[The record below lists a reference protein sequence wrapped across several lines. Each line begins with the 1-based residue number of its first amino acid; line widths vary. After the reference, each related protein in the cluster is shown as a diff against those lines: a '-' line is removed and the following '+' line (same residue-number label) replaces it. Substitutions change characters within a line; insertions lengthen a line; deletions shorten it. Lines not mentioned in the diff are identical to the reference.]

1 MKNNIFYKKYLIIS
15 VIVSIICLISFI
27 IFNIYSYKTY
37 SYYYNEKIDDV
48 ISNVKE
54 LYPEVNEED
63 LVSNLLKD
71 NNDSVLKKYTSRTNS
86 YININNKKFNTNI
99 IVTVLLF
106 ISPLCLLFII
116 FTIYN
121 YRKEKEING
130 VINII
135 KEINKKNYDLK
146 IDDLTEDE
154 LSILKNEI
162 YKTMIY
168 LKEESENSDHARRE
182 LKNSLEDISHQLKT
196 PLTSILIMLDNIIDN
211 REMDEETKQEFI
223 GDIKK
228 ETMNINFLV
237 QNILKLSKFESNT
250 IEFNNK
256 NTSLK
261 ELVNSSI
268 KNVELISDL
277 KNVSIKVE
285 GLFKEDINIDPLWQ
299 KEAITNIVKN
309 AIEHSKEDSKVD
321 IIFDE
326 NNVYS
331 SITVINYGET
341 IDPKDIKHIFERF
354 YKSKNSNKDSIGIGL
369 PLAKTIIEKNNG
381 TISVES
387 SDDVTK
393 FIIKYFKM

>member
-37 SYYYNEKIDDV
+37 SYYYNKKIDDV

-54 LYPEVNEED
+54 LYPEVNEEE

-99 IVTVLLF
+99 IVTVLIF

-223 GDIKK
+223 SDIKK

-261 ELVNSSI
+261 ELVNASI

-299 KEAITNIVKN
+299 KEAITNILKN
-309 AIEHSKEDSKVD
+309 AIEHSKEESNVD
-321 IIFDE
+321 IILDE

-341 IDPKDIKHIFERF
+341 IDSKDIKHIFERF

>member
-1 MKNNIFYKKYLIIS
+1 MIQLYLDLLKY
-15 VIVSIICLISFI
+15 
-27 IFNIYSYKTY
+27 
-37 SYYYNEKIDDV
+37 
-48 ISNVKE
+48 
-54 LYPEVNEED
+54 
-63 LVSNLLKD
+63 SNLLKD

-99 IVTVLLF
+99 IVTVLIF

-223 GDIKK
+223 SDIKK

-261 ELVNSSI
+261 ELVNASI

-299 KEAITNIVKN
+299 KEAITNILKN
-309 AIEHSKEDSKVD
+309 AIEHSKEESNVD
-321 IIFDE
+321 IILDE

-341 IDPKDIKHIFERF
+341 IDSKDIKHIFERF

>member
-99 IVTVLLF
+99 IVTVLIF

-223 GDIKK
+223 SDIKK

-261 ELVNSSI
+261 ELVNASI

-299 KEAITNIVKN
+299 KEAITNILKN
-309 AIEHSKEDSKVD
+309 AIEHSKEDSNVD
-321 IIFDE
+321 IILDE

-341 IDPKDIKHIFERF
+341 IDSKDIKHIFERF

-387 SDDVTK
+387 SDDTTK

>member
-99 IVTVLLF
+99 IVTVLIF

-228 ETMNINFLV
+228 ETMSINFLV

-285 GLFKEDINIDPLWQ
+285 GLFKESINIDPLWQ
-299 KEAITNIVKN
+299 KEAITNILKN
-309 AIEHSKEDSKVD
+309 AIEHSKEDSNVD
-321 IIFDE
+321 IILDE

-341 IDPKDIKHIFERF
+341 IDSKDIKHIFERF

-387 SDDVTK
+387 SDDTTK